1 MEWKKKKKKNNR
13 KILLKLGT
21 AFYKPHNIY
30 FLCKLTQPINADKL
44 RFQNLNGYILATVCS
59 TVTDKE
65 TVYDPDDWNEK
76 YHSI

>member
-1 MEWKKKKKKNNR
+1 MQQPTNKNVCFIWNEKQNNNNR
-13 KILLKLGT
+13 MILLKLGT

-30 FLCKLTQPINADKL
+30 FLCKLTQHINADKL

-65 TVYDPDDWNEK
+65 NG
-76 YHSI
+76 I